1 MWFEFPAFPGAFA
14 RQAARTA
21 LHLDERIVLD
31 KQENVISCN
40 MAKPDPGWKE
50 GF

>member
-21 LHLDERIVLD
+21 LHAHMQKKLSGP
-31 KQENVISCN
+31 KS
-40 MAKPDPGWKE
+40 
-50 GF
+50 